1 MARQLTEKEQLLK
14 DIQEELTIEINDLR
28 DDALRRASMIL
39 NRDVNI
45 QSLNGI
51 VGGKNN
57 TYVDSVRT

>member
-57 TYVDSVRT
+57 TYVY